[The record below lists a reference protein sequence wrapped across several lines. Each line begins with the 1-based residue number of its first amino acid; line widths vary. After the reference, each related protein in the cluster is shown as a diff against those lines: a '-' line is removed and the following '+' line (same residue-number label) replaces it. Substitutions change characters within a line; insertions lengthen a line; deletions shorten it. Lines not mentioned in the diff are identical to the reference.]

1 MAHLKTNGES
11 ILAGVM
17 NIVYIGLPVFLLLHS
32 HPGAHRH
39 LFVPGRKTYIDN

>member
-11 ILAGVM
+11 ILTGVM
-17 NIVYIGLPVFLLLHS
+17 NIVYILPVFLLLHC
-32 HPGAHRH
+32 HPGALRH